1 MNILAMAIASTFNSQ
16 RKYLRWHLKV
26 LAFFTGVIDKIFF
39 LRIFAKREPAKP
51 LNDAQMCGSFL
62 FL

>member
-26 LAFFTGVIDKIFF
+26 LAFFTGVIDTWMADDSGTKPEKTRVFGG
-39 LRIFAKREPAKP
+39 FAP
-51 LNDAQMCGSFL
+51 N
-62 FL
+62 

>member
-26 LAFFTGVIDKIFF
+26 LAFFTGVIDKKSITNGYPFSHC
-39 LRIFAKREPAKP
+39 LKLIRT
-51 LNDAQMCGSFL
+51 NSVWVYC
-62 FL
+62 

>member
-26 LAFFTGVIDKIFF
+26 LAFFTGVIDK
-39 LRIFAKREPAKP
+39 
-51 LNDAQMCGSFL
+51 CGLTILVDHFTL
-62 FL
+62 Y